1 MQNFW
6 SHFQD
11 RIQDVKDRE
20 SVWVKI
26 LVTLKYASGTTLLLC
41 LLLSIAVS
49 LLSKLAGNTLTMGDW
64 ITIISFGLTILFFGM
79 DEFIKNH
86 MRKKN

>member
-1 MQNFW
+1 MQHFW

-11 RIQDVKDRE
+11 RIQDIKDRE
-20 SVWVKI
+20 SLWVKI

-49 LLSKLAGNTLTMGDW
+49 LLSKLEGNTLTMGDW

-86 MRKKN
+86 MRKKK